1 MAISAPVPSDPEPE
15 VISTRPSLAVVIPV
29 RNGAATLPAQ
39 LRALAEQRAAPPFE
53 VIVSDNGSEDDLAGV
68 LLAAR
73 ASWPNMSLRSVDSGE
88 RAGVSH
94 ARNVGAAAA
103 HADAVAFCDS
113 DDRVGPDWVRAMAD
127 GLAQFDSVGGPLDEG
142 TLNRPDARA
151 QAHVKDALPVG
162 LDFLPYPVG
171 ANCGVRR
178 SVWADLG
185 GFDEEF
191 TQGAEEVDFFW
202 RLQLGGHTLGF
213 APDAVVAYRHRADL
227 RGTVRQAFKYGA
239 ASCQLVAAHRGDVPP
254 ESLRAILA
262 AWLTLVIRL
271 PLVVVPDRRPHF
283 LRRVAH
289 KAGQVVG
296 SWRFRVLHLA

>member
-1 MAISAPVPSDPEPE
+1 MT
-15 VISTRPSLAVVIPV
+15 STRPVLAVVIPV

-39 LRALAEQRAAPPFE
+39 LRALAEQRTAPPFE
-53 VIVSDNGSEDDLAGV
+53 VIVSDNGSEDDLPGV
-68 LLAAR
+68 LLAAT
-73 ASWPNMSLRSVDSGE
+73 ASWPALSLRCVDSGE

-103 HADAVAFCDS
+103 RAESVAFCDS

-127 GLAQFDSVGGPLDEG
+127 GLAHYDSVGGPLDERS
-142 TLNRPDARA
+142 LNRPDARA
-151 QAHVKDALPVG
+151 QAHVATALPVG

-202 RLQLGGHTLGF
+202 RLQLAGHTLGF
-213 APDAVVAYRHRADL
+213 APDAIVAYRHRADL
-227 RGTVRQAFKYGA
+227 QGTVRQAFKYGA
-239 ASCQLVAAHRGDVPP
+239 ASCQLAAAHRSDVPH
-254 ESLRAILA
+254 ESVRAILS
-262 AWLTLVIRL
+262 AWLTLLVRL
-271 PLVVVPDRRPHF
+271 PLLVMPDRRPHV
-283 LRRVAH
+283 LRRIAH